1 MFHIEELQAFFIFL
15 FNYTHIQD
23 ERGLTKRTNGVCSH
37 IENGGGIF
45 MQTTELTQNVKPIDC
60 YHFIN
65 GEYVRSESGNLFNN
79 INPATEEVLGVVA
92 EGGID
97 EVDRAVRVARK
108 ALKGE
113 WGNMPIRQRSAIIRK
128 IGDLILERKEELAV
142 LESLDTGKPLWLS
155 KSIDIERAAYNF
167 HFFADYMTSV
177 GTEAFQQDDIAL
189 HYAIRR
195 PVGVVGLI
203 NPWNLPLLLMTW
215 KLAPA
220 LAAGNTVVMKP
231 SEVTPMTATILA
243 QICTDAGVPVGVVN
257 MVHGK
262 GKTGALITSH
272 HGVDAIAFT
281 GETVTGTE
289 IMKAAAPTI
298 KKLSFELGGKNPNII
313 FADADLNDAID
324 TTLRSSFINQGE
336 VCLCGSRIYVERSIY
351 DVFLEKFVARTKE
364 LKVGDPF
371 DPETKVGALVS
382 EEHYNKVQSYLEI
395 AEKEGGTFLIG
406 GKKAAGFDKGFFVE
420 PTIIT
425 GLGKDSRCVREE
437 IFGPVVTVIPFD
449 TEEEMLEQVNDTHYG
464 LSASIWSTNI
474 KRATRVAAQIEAG
487 MVWINTWFLRDLRTP
502 FGGMK
507 RSGLGREGGAH
518 SFDFYTELTN
528 ITIKY

>member
-1 MFHIEELQAFFIFL
+1 
-15 FNYTHIQD
+15 
-23 ERGLTKRTNGVCSH
+23 
-37 IENGGGIF
+37 
-45 MQTTELTQNVKPIDC
+45 MQTTETMIKVSPIDC
-60 YHFIN
+60 SHYIN
-65 GEYVRSESGNLFNN
+65 GEYVKSENGKTFENV
-79 INPATEEVLGVVA
+79 NPATEKVLGTVA
-92 EGGID
+92 EGGKE
-97 EVDRAVRVARK
+97 EVDRAVGVARK

-113 WGNMPIRQRSAIIRK
+113 WGNMPIRQRSAIVRK
-128 IGDLILERKEELAV
+128 IGDLILERKEELAI

-155 KSIDIERAAYNF
+155 KKVDIDRAAYNF
-167 HFFADYMTSV
+167 HFFADYMTTV
-177 GTEAFQQDDIAL
+177 GTEAYQQDDLAL

-231 SEVTPMTATILA
+231 SEVTPMTATVLA
-243 QICTDAGVPVGVVN
+243 QICTDAGVPAGVVN

-262 GKTGALITSH
+262 GETGAAITSH
-272 HGVDAIAFT
+272 DDVDAIAFT
-281 GETVTGTE
+281 GETITGTA

-298 KKLSFELGGKNPNII
+298 KKLSFELGGKNPNLI
-313 FADADLNDAID
+313 FADADIDDVID
-324 TTLRSSFINQGE
+324 TTMRSSFINQGE

-351 DVFLEKFVARTKE
+351 DEFLEKFAERTKE
-364 LKVGDPF
+364 LKIGDPF

-382 EEHYNKVQSYLEI
+382 EEHYQKVLSFLEI
-395 AEKEGGTFLIG
+395 AKEEGGTFLTG
-406 GKKAAGFDKGFFVE
+406 GKIPEGLDKGFFVE

-425 GLGKDSRCVREE
+425 GLEKDSRCVREE

-449 TEEEMLEQVNDTHYG
+449 TEEEVLEQVNDTNYG
-464 LSASIWSTNI
+464 LSASVWTSDI

-507 RSGLGREGGAH
+507 HSGLGREGGAH
-518 SFDFYTELTN
+518 SFDFYSELTN
-528 ITIKY
+528 ITIKH